1 MLARVRCRGQLLPLT
16 TLFKRLTSTT
26 SNAATDADAKKSA
39 TPEKGK
45 KRWPLPPTN
54 EDRLRKMREDFL
66 RREAE
71 WEALVDFG
79 KLTDDEKV
87 IHRRHKQAAEGN
99 LTRSNPSNS

>member
-71 WEALVDFG
+71 CEALVDFG

-99 LTRSNPSNS
+99 LTRSNPTNS